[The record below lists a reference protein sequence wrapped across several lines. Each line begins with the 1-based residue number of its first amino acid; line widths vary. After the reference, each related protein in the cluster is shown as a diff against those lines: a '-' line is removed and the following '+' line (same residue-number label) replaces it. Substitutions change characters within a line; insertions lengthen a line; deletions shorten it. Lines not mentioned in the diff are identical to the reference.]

1 MMPSGGVSIEN
12 MHEWYEKGAF
22 AIGIGSALTK
32 GAQDGTDRIIVEQ
45 TRAFVE
51 RFKNIKA

>member
-1 MMPSGGVSIEN
+1 MNGM
-12 MHEWYEKGAF
+12 KRAF

-51 RFKNIKA
+51 DLKYQSLTF